1 MSNVQCPVQSSS
13 PISSSQVNL
22 TCLPTCHSWTSS
34 SCLPPHSWKSYH
46 GKTVAIIDH
55 ITVLWETVVVV
66 RWSFYD
72 VVFFPAHLVH
82 LFPEV
87 FFRKFIICS
96 LPRQQTPPVGTIGLF
111 FSLNLVE
118 SLEFCFVMKI
128 CGRNK
133 VFSIC
138 DLLSFLPW
146 HPDPSS
152 GPPKPEM
159 MFSFLFWWLHLLY
172 ECEPGLLGF
181 LLFLRHRLLSHV
193 FNHLV
198 KADDV
203 QIWLYYNKRKDDISL
218 LFLVR

>member
-1 MSNVQCPVQSSS
+1 MHQRVLITDKLVNRIRRNLDNPQKENPRFGFLGWINCDMKWRYIKKNHPRPVQDPWDLPPLFANYLFSVLGPPPWQNIQFQLQTVIYWKSHFVQFSCTTLVQCPVHQLI

-55 ITVLWETVVVV
+55 ITVLWETVV

-96 LPRQQTPPVGTIGLF
+96 LPRQQTPPVSTIGL

-118 SLEFCFVMKI
+118 SLEYK
-128 CGRNK
+128 
-133 VFSIC
+133 
-138 DLLSFLPW
+138 
-146 HPDPSS
+146 
-152 GPPKPEM
+152 
-159 MFSFLFWWLHLLY
+159 Y
-172 ECEPGLLGF
+172 
-181 LLFLRHRLLSHV
+181 
-193 FNHLV
+193 
-198 KADDV
+198 
-203 QIWLYYNKRKDDISL
+203 
-218 LFLVR
+218 